1 MRRADT
7 HLAACTIAAALLLAG
22 ANGAVAAAD
31 PADSAAGEKPSS
43 TASDSGPDQ
52 SAHTSAGSTG
62 VGSENARTVG
72 DQPGQAAQDNS
83 GDAKESPKESPKES
97 GDQEIGKKPVDHD
110 SGANGGPDRKTVN
123 RVPVLLP
130 EAPPPIDL
138 PPALPATPADPDIV
152 DAAVGGDG
160 HHPDR
165 NEPPVLTA
173 PIVVA
178 PPPIPPT
185 PPMHILGGSVAPRVK
200 PGEPTV
206 KSTPQRG
213 GEPAPPLRQASPS
226 ERLLREPPANVGLT
240 ARGQNPDRTGYTNEQ
255 VRRPLADMAV
265 GALPGV
271 AGIVMMT
278 AAGICLGYRQAKM
291 GQLLRIEGA
300 DRFLG

>member
-1 MRRADT
+1 MGRADT
-7 HLAACTIAAALLLAG
+7 HLAACAIAAALLLAG

-31 PADSAAGEKPSS
+31 PVDSAAAENPSS

-52 SAHTSAGSTG
+52 SAHTSASSTG
-62 VGSENARTVG
+62 ASSENAGTVG
-72 DQPGQAAQDNS
+72 DQAGQAAQDNS
-83 GDAKESPKESPKES
+83 GDAKESPKES
-97 GDQEIGKKPVDHD
+97 GDEQVGKKPADDD
-110 SGANGGPDRKTVN
+110 SGTSDCPGKTVT
-123 RVPVLLP
+123 RAPLVLP

-152 DAAVGGDG
+152 DAAAGGEV

-165 NEPPVLTA
+165 NEPPVLTV

-178 PPPIPPT
+178 PPPT
-185 PPMHILGGSVAPRVK
+185 PPMHILGVSVAPRVG
-200 PGEPTV
+200 PSEPAV
-206 KSTPQRG
+206 KWMPQWG
-213 GEPAPPLRQASPS
+213 GEPAPRLLRASTS

-240 ARGQNPDRTGYTNEQ
+240 ARGQNPDRTGYNNEQ
-255 VRRPLADMAV
+255 VRRPLADMAA

-278 AAGICLGYRQAKM
+278 ATGICLGYRQAKI

-300 DRFLG
+300 DPFLG

>member
-1 MRRADT
+1 MGRADT
-7 HLAACTIAAALLLAG
+7 HLAACAIAAAVLLAG

-62 VGSENARTVG
+62 ASSENARSVG

-97 GDQEIGKKPVDHD
+97 GDEDVGKKPVDHD
-110 SGANGGPDRKTVN
+110 SGTSGRPDGKTVN
-123 RVPVLLP
+123 RVPQLLP

-138 PPALPATPADPDIV
+138 PPALPATPVDPDIV
-152 DAAVGGDG
+152 DAAAGGDV

-178 PPPIPPT
+178 PRAT
-185 PPMHILGGSVAPRVK
+185 PPMHNLDVSGAPRVS
-200 PGEPTV
+200 PGEPAV
-206 KSTPQRG
+206 KWTPQWG
-213 GEPAPPLRQASPS
+213 GEPTPRLHRPSPS
-226 ERLLREPPANVGLT
+226 EPLLREPPANVGLT

-255 VRRPLADMAV
+255 VRRPLADMAA

-278 AAGICLGYRQAKM
+278 ATGICLGYRQAKM